1 MSDFVFVMHSISSFV
16 YSESG
21 NTKGN
26 VKTYHLDMSLQPVI
40 CLLSQRP
47 GGLSGSDDTADVNQ

>member
-1 MSDFVFVMHSISSFV
+1 MSDFVFGMHSISSFV
-16 YSESG
+16 YPESG

-26 VKTYHLDMSLQPVI
+26 VKTSHLDISPWLVI
-40 CLLSQRP
+40 CLLSGQT